1 MKKSHCFYSCQ
12 TYLRCVLFEDKA
24 FISEGF
30 FLNLSRSLDLII
42 DINNT
47 VVGNI
52 EVHYVPHF
60 LLSCW
65 KYMTHPQ
72 RFFWQITYS
81 SIMFRY
87 LIICIRWCLSLRSII
102 EDIIHRYS
110 RRPIVNPL
118 DWSVKFAVWG
128 VLYAKKYEESKNPC
142 CHFWKWGYHALFG
155 PGGRSDCWKLPKKL
169 DDVIFRSDN
178 IDFWIPRT
186 FLHKKRPKPQ
196 TLPIH
201 RAELFLPTLSNRLN
215 I

>member
-30 FLNLSRSLDLII
+30 FLNLFRSLDLII

-118 DWSVKFAVWG
+118 DWSVKFAVWR

-155 PGGRSDCWKLPKKL
+155 PGGRSGGQIGVKITNSLRIELSKLRICTDTFCDMSKMMAML
-169 DDVIFRSDN
+169 CFTRLEN
-178 IDFWIPRT
+178 FTLFWP
-186 FLHKKRPKPQ
+186 P
-196 TLPIH
+196 
-201 RAELFLPTLSNRLN
+201 
-215 I
+215 